1 MGSAVRRRRWAGPP
15 PLLVLAT
22 VLAFVIAPV
31 FSGSDSGYASDGK
44 RDGGAQAALTSGEVE
59 AEDEIP
65 PVGSKPPTRAG
76 KTIELRDQIGLVT
89 MNEFSQ
95 LSVAQATADA
105 RSLTSRPAVDVV
117 GWQEAQHFAA
127 VFRTLKGRGWETKRV
142 PAGAKELAVS
152 WRRSEFE
159 YVAAT
164 SRLVAFGV
172 DEVTGRYPFGN
183 RYIIRV
189 TLRHRATGRLLSVIN
204 THLPHKSEDRD
215 RPGHWTRTSNA
226 ARARFQLERMRRE
239 WETAPGRWVVG
250 TGDYNFDA
258 RADARV
264 RLPRAPARALASV
277 ARSSY
282 AVLGGRNLRP
292 THPPTGRYID
302 YVHAARSD
310 LASGDLKFLSQ
321 RTLFGFNSD
330 HRPLLVRMVLR

>member
-1 MGSAVRRRRWAGPP
+1 
-15 PLLVLAT
+15 VLAT

-31 FSGSDSGYASDGK
+31 FSGSDSGYASDVK
-44 RDGGAQAALTSGEVE
+44 RDGGAQASLTSGEVE

-65 PVGSKPPTRAG
+65 RVGSKPPTRAG
-76 KTIELRDQIGLVT
+76 KTIELRDQVGLVT
-89 MNEFSQ
+89 MNLFSQ

-117 GWQEAQHFAA
+117 GWQEAQHFAP
-127 VFRTLKGRGWETKRV
+127 VFRTLKERGWETKRF

-159 YVAAT
+159 YVTST

-183 RYIIRV
+183 RYIVRV

-215 RPGHWTRTSNA
+215 RPGHWTQTSNA

-264 RLPRAPARALASV
+264 ALPKAPGKALATV

-282 AVLGGRNLRP
+282 DVLGGKDLLP

-310 LASGDLKFLSQ
+310 LESGDLKLLSQ

-330 HRPLLVRMVLR
+330 HRPLLVRIALR

>member
-22 VLAFVIAPV
+22 VLAFVMAPV
-31 FSGSDSGYASDGK
+31 FSGSDSGYASEGT
-44 RDGGAQAALTSGEVE
+44 GGGETASLASGEIRQLPAVG
-59 AEDEIP
+59 AEP
-65 PVGSKPPTRAG
+65 LTTAG
-76 KTIELRDQIGLVT
+76 QTIERRHEIGVVT
-89 MNEFSQ
+89 MNEFNQ
-95 LSVAQATADA
+95 LSIAQARADA
-105 RSLTSRPAVDVV
+105 VSVTSKSAADIV
-117 GWQEAQHFAA
+117 GWQEARGFGP
-127 VFRTLKGRGWETKRV
+127 VFGTLKDRGWATRRF
-142 PAGAKELAVS
+142 PSGAKELAVS
-152 WRRSEFE
+152 WRRAEFA
-159 YVAAT
+159 YVGAT

-264 RLPRAPARALASV
+264 GLRRAPAKALASV
-277 ARSSY
+277 ARAAY
-282 AVLGGRNLRP
+282 AVLGGGDLRP

-310 LASGDLKFLSQ
+310 LESGEIKFLSQ
-321 RTLFGFNSD
+321 RTLFGFHSD

>member
-31 FSGSDSGYASDGK
+31 FSGSDSGYASDGERGPGTATLASGETREIPSVGTK
-44 RDGGAQAALTSGEVE
+44 PLTS
-59 AEDEIP
+59 
-65 PVGSKPPTRAG
+65 AG
-76 KTIELRDQIGLVT
+76 QTIERRHEIGVVT
-89 MNEFSQ
+89 MNQFNQ
-95 LSVAQATADA
+95 LSIAQARADA
-105 RSLTSRPAVDVV
+105 VAVTSKSAADIV
-117 GWQEAQHFAA
+117 GWQEATRFGS
-127 VFRTLKGRGWETKRV
+127 VFGTLRDRGWATRRF
-142 PAGAKELAVS
+142 PGGAKELAVS
-152 WRRSEFE
+152 WRQSEFE
-159 YVAAT
+159 YVAST

-172 DEVTGRYPFGN
+172 DDVTGRYPFGN

-264 RLPRAPARALASV
+264 GLPRAPAQALAPV

-282 AVLGGRNLRP
+282 AVLGGRNLPP

-302 YVHAARSD
+302 YVHASKTSLD
-310 LASGDLKFLSQ
+310 SGDLKFLSQ
-321 RTLFGFNSD
+321 RTLFGLNSD
-330 HRPLLVRMVLR
+330 HRALLVRMVLR

>member
-22 VLAFVIAPV
+22 VLAFVIAPLL
-31 FSGSDSGYASDGK
+31 SRPDSGYASDGAA
-44 RDGGAQAALTSGEVE
+44 GSGAQAVLSSAE
-59 AEDEIP
+59 AREIP
-65 PVGSKPPTRAG
+65 RLGAKPPTRG
-76 KTIELRDQIGLVT
+76 GQTIERRDRIGVVS

-95 LSVAQATADA
+95 LSVDQARADA
-105 RSLTSRPAVDVV
+105 VSLTSRSAADVV

-127 VFRTLKGRGWETKRV
+127 VFGTLRDRGWDTKRF
-142 PAGAKELAVS
+142 PQGAKELAVS
-152 WRRSEFE
+152 WRRSKFA
-159 YVAAT
+159 YVSSS

-172 DEVTGRYPFGN
+172 DDVTGRYPFGN

-215 RPGHWTRTSNA
+215 RPGHWTQTSNA
-226 ARARFQLERMRRE
+226 ARAKFQLERMRRE

-264 RLPRAPARALASV
+264 GLPGAPAKALAKV

-282 AVLGGRNLRP
+282 AVLGGKALLP

-310 LASGDLKFLSQ
+310 LESGDLRFLSQ
-321 RTLFGFNSD
+321 RTLWGFRSD
-330 HRPLLVRMVLR
+330 HRPLLVRMALR

>member
-31 FSGSDSGYASDGK
+31 FSGSNSGYASEGDGE
-44 RDGGAQAALTSGEVE
+44 RGPSAALASGEIRE
-59 AEDEIP
+59 LP
-65 PVGSKPPTRAG
+65 PVGTKPLTRAG
-76 KTIELRDQIGLVT
+76 QTIERRHEIGVVT
-89 MNEFSQ
+89 MNQFNQ
-95 LSVAQATADA
+95 LSLAQARADA
-105 RSLTSRPAVDVV
+105 VSVTSRSAVDIV
-117 GWQEAQHFAA
+117 GWQEARDFGP
-127 VFRTLKGRGWETKRV
+127 VFGTLRDRGWATRRF
-142 PAGAKELAVS
+142 PSRAKELAVS

-159 YVAAT
+159 YVASS

-183 RYIIRV
+183 RYIIRI
-189 TLRHRATGRLLSVIN
+189 TLRHRASGRLLSVIN

-226 ARARFQLERMRRE
+226 ARARFQLERMRHE

-264 RLPRAPARALASV
+264 ELPRAPAKALAPV

-282 AVLGGRNLRP
+282 AVLGGGDLLP

-302 YVHAARSD
+302 YVHASKRSLD
-310 LASGDLKFLSQ
+310 SGDLRFLSQ
-321 RTLFGFNSD
+321 RTLLGLNSD
-330 HRPLLVRMVLR
+330 HRPLLVRMMLR

>member
-1 MGSAVRRRRWAGPP
+1 VGSAVRLRRWAGPP

-22 VLAFVIAPV
+22 VLAFVLAPV
-31 FSGSDSGYASDGK
+31 FSGSDSGYASEGDS
-44 RDGGAQAALTSGEVE
+44 GAGTASLASGETRE
-59 AEDEIP
+59 LP
-65 PVGSKPPTRAG
+65 SVGTEPLTTAG
-76 KTIELRDQIGLVT
+76 QTIERRHEIGVVT
-89 MNEFSQ
+89 MNQFNQ
-95 LSVAQATADA
+95 LSIAQARADA
-105 RSLTSRPAVDVV
+105 LAVTSKSAADIV
-117 GWQEAQHFAA
+117 GWQEAQGFGP
-127 VFRTLKGRGWETKRV
+127 VFGTLKDRGWATRRFSS
-142 PAGAKELAVS
+142 GARELAVS

-215 RPGHWTRTSNA
+215 RPGHWTQTSNA

-264 RLPRAPARALASV
+264 GLRRAPAKALAPV

-282 AVLGGRNLRP
+282 AVLGGGDLLP

-302 YVHAARSD
+302 YVHAAKSD
-310 LASGDLKFLSQ
+310 LESGHIAFLSQ
-321 RTLFGFNSD
+321 RTLLGLNSD

>member
-22 VLAFVIAPV
+22 VVALVLAPV
-31 FSGSDSGYASDGK
+31 FSGSESGYANDGE
-44 RDGGAQAALTSGEVE
+44 RESGTQASLASGEIEDELAALG
-59 AEDEIP
+59 P
-65 PVGSKPPTRAG
+65 KPPTSAG
-76 KTIELRDQIGLVT
+76 RTIELRDQIGVVT
-89 MNEFSQ
+89 MNQFSQ
-95 LSVAQATADA
+95 LSVPQATADA

-127 VFRTLKGRGWETKRV
+127 VFGGLEGRGWDTKRF
-142 PAGAKELAVS
+142 PHGAKELAVS

-159 YVAAT
+159 YVTST

-264 RLPRAPARALASV
+264 ALPGAPGRALGTV

-282 AVLGGRNLRP
+282 AVLGGRSLLP

-310 LASGDLKFLSQ
+310 LESGDLTFLGQ
-321 RTLFGFNSD
+321 RTLSGFNSD
-330 HRPLLVRMVLR
+330 HRPLLVRLALR